1 MRDKTHDEFI
11 ERWAE
16 AVKNNSEWKKHQNE
30 FINAQ
35 YNKFLKFINELSKTE
50 KGQKKLVE
58 LYNIKNIKGYPKLLN
73 KIDNKTRL

>member
-1 MRDKTHDEFI
+1 MRDKTHCEFI

-16 AVKNNSEWKKHQNE
+16 VVKSNPSWKKHQNE

-35 YNKFLKFINELSKTE
+35 HTKFLRFINELSKTE

-58 LYNIKNIKGYPKLLN
+58 IYNIKNIKGYPNLLN
-73 KIDNKTRL
+73 KLDNK